1 MELFPICSFGL
12 GLETRKFLKDNSF
25 IDQLKLR
32 LGYGSVGNQAVEAY
46 RPYSKRTPIR
56 NSDGSTSYKVDRP
69 AAPYL
74 NGNVTTSSM
83 QVLILVYSTV
93 AYA

>member
-32 LGYGSVGNQAVEAY
+32 PGYGSVGNQAVEAY
-46 RPYSKRTPIR
+46 RPIP
-56 NSDGSTSYKVDRP
+56 
-69 AAPYL
+69 
-74 NGNVTTSSM
+74 NVL
-83 QVLILVYSTV
+83 Q
-93 AYA
+93 